1 MPRTTR
7 IKLKRSTFSTHE
19 RSDMARPV
27 GNYLAQVEQ
36 LEQRLNHDRGQKTP
50 LNLLELS
57 ESMASAD
64 EELAVASH
72 SSLLRRRFATSDQAR
87 NSRAGVAGGEAL
99 LADRRTQLNRHKQ
112 EAELNELRAA
122 LAGCSQSELQRT
134 RAVALEG
141 QLQLLS
147 SVQSS
152 APAAHESPVVAAAV
166 PQPTQKSDAA
176 SPKAPAP
183 TPPSSALAATNGAAT
198 SSSSAPQ
205 SFIDDIRRMRLE
217 AVGGAGG
224 AELKAL
230 VGRALSALSRDLY
243 SGAGAVLAELMQNAD
258 DSRFPAGALPTL
270 RIRLE
275 QGTRSLG
282 LLVEVNECGFSE
294 SDVRAICDLG
304 ASAKVR
310 EGAAAATGRK
320 GLGFK
325 SVFAICETAYLRSNG
340 FSFRFD
346 VTDSH
351 GLYGAL
357 VPIWV
362 DDDEWA
368 ASLPSGGALLRNE
381 PGTTFW
387 LPLSRASEPPPLR
400 LAPSTLLFLRRLRK
414 LELHRPREYGGSLTL
429 RRLPDDGPL
438 SDSLQRVAIA
448 IEGEGFARS

>member
-1 MPRTTR
+1 
-7 IKLKRSTFSTHE
+7 
-19 RSDMARPV
+19 MARPV

-72 SSLLRRRFATSDQAR
+72 SSLLRRRFATSDEQEILA
-87 NSRAGVAGGEAL
+87 AGVAGGEAL

-122 LAGCSQSELQRT
+122 LAEAKAESELQRT

-152 APAAHESPVVAAAV
+152 NPAAHESPVVTAAV

-362 DDDEWA
+362 GDDEWT
-368 ASLPSGGALLRNE
+368 ASLPSGGALLHNE

-387 LPLSRASEPPPLR
+387 LPPPCLGAATLR

-414 LELHRPREYGGSLTL
+414 LELHRPRELAA
-429 RRLPDDGPL
+429 RR
-438 SDSLQRVAIA
+438 RY
-448 IEGEGFARS
+448 EGCQMMIH